1 MSIFSADIECRCLV
15 PIFSVDIQCR
25 YLVLIFSADIWCRCL
40 LSMFSVD
47 IDADIDAHT
56 NEPNILV
63 IPTNLIGRGGSA
75 EQPQFLSCHSL

>member
-1 MSIFSADIECRCLV
+1 
-15 PIFSVDIQCR
+15 
-25 YLVLIFSADIWCRCL
+25 
-40 LSMFSVD
+40 MFSVD